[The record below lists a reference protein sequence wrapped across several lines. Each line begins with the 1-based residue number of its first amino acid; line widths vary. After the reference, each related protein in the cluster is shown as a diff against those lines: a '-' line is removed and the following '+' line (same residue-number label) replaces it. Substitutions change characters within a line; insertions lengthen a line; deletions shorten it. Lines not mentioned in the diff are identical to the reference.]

1 MNHMSWLD
9 ASGRGLVVPH
19 FLDPTFFFHFGS
31 EPPMKKWTSLYV
43 LFETTKVGRWT
54 LSLGKRKRALSTIDA
69 ILLSGKEK

>member
-9 ASGRGLVVPH
+9 ALGRGLVVPH
-19 FLDPTFFFHFGS
+19 FLDPTFFFTLVVNHLR
-31 EPPMKKWTSLYV
+31 KKWTGLYA

-54 LSLGKRKRALSTIDA
+54 LSLGKRRRALSTVGA

>member
-19 FLDPTFFFHFGS
+19 FLDPTFFFQFGS
-31 EPPMKKWTSLYV
+31 EPPTKKWTGLYV